1 MADNPI
7 VVEITRGGRVES
19 THRGAGAVVNADG
32 AFVHSFGDIERP
44 IFPRSAVKSI
54 QALPLIESGAADR
67 FALTETELALAC
79 ASHSG
84 EPAHVAAAARMLGKA
99 GLNEDALACGAHW
112 PTNANAA
119 RALAREGRVPSA
131 LHNNCSGKHAGFL
144 CVACALGVETEGYE
158 RAEHPVQRE
167 VKAALEDVCGE
178 SLGDG
183 RRGTDGCSIPTY
195 AMPLKSLARGFA
207 RMGTGQGFG
216 AIRAAAVKKLFAAIA
231 AHPVYVAGADRFDT
245 EVMTLLAGRS
255 ITKTGAEG
263 VFCAALPELGLG
275 LAVKADDGAT
285 RAAEAMIA
293 ALIARF
299 LPMDDATQAEFA
311 RFLRRPLTNW
321 RGMEVGELRVAGPL
335 AVANAFKQAP

>member
-1 MADNPI
+1 
-7 VVEITRGGRVES
+7 V
-19 THRGAGAVVNADG
+19 
-32 AFVHSFGDIERP
+32 FSFGDIERP
-44 IFPRSAVKSI
+44 IFSRSAVKSI
-54 QALPLIESGAADR
+54 QALPLIESGAADK
-67 FALTETELALAC
+67 FALTEMELALAC

-84 EPAHVAAAARMLGKA
+84 EPAHVATAARMLGKA
-99 GLNEDALACGAHW
+99 GLAEDALACGAHW
-112 PTNANAA
+112 PTNADAA
-119 RALAREGRVPSA
+119 RALAREGGSPSA

-144 CVACALGVETEGYE
+144 CVACALGVETAGYE
-158 RAEHPVQRE
+158 RAEHLVQCE

-178 SLGDG
+178 RLGDD
-183 RRGTDGCSIPTY
+183 RRAIDGCSIPTY

-207 RMGTGQGFG
+207 RMGIGRGLG
-216 AIRAAAVKKLFAAIA
+216 AIRAAAAKRLFAAIA
-231 AHPVYVAGADRFDT
+231 AHPSYVAGADRFDT
-245 EVMTLLAGRS
+245 EAMILLQGRA

-299 LPMDDATQAEFA
+299 LPMAHSTQAEFA

-321 RGMEVGELRVAGPL
+321 RGKEVGEVRAVGAL